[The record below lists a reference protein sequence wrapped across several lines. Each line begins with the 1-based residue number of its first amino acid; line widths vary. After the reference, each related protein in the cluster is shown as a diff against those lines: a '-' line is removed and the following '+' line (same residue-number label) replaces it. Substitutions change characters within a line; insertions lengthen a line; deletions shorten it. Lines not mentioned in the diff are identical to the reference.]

1 MAQYE
6 IRLNLRGNV
15 ERRLRAIDSLL
26 DKVNAKSKRLALFGP
41 AVPMTG
47 GARYGNAY
55 WNNRRNTEQ
64 PKHNDVFYRFR
75 RDLLYNSGSI
85 SGMVR
90 NIGNL
95 TNSLGELGRA
105 ILSLTP
111 IIKTAISGFGVYV
124 GATAA
129 AALPGAA
136 AFFAGR
142 SMLNSQGMTNALSDR
157 MQLNMA
163 RNLLGPAYEEAY
175 RQATLMATTFG
186 FDRSAIMGAISTF
199 TGINTGSATLTQK
212 DATKLAENMGK
223 IAMVGSRPFEAI
235 ATNMQQIIAQPAPDK
250 RDIRELL
257 DSAKMLPRI
266 ARMMMEEEGV
276 TSGMDVF
283 SYLKNRDRVVELLSR
298 AGNYIELSPVATLR
312 GRIDLARRN
321 MWLKAEEKLLPFW
334 EDLAA
339 ASERIFGDITD
350 IIVKVAKAYKNGTIQ
365 RAINRFVEVFKQVM
379 NALVP
384 LGNILLRLADIVG
397 NFTPGILYGF
407 LGYKA
412 FGHLGRSIRGVGRYR
427 NALPKGVKSK
437 WYETLAAFGFPK
449 QGAAWAR
456 HNSRRRAA
464 GTSAAGG
471 ALGGLGF
478 GASIGS
484 LFGPLGTAIGAVV
497 GALGG
502 LVVSLVQAKK
512 SLDEEYGL
520 SQAEK
525 YRTTLDNA
533 TLNTLARSL
542 AQQPA
547 FAGISQESIRASL
560 RQNPDILGKVSDE
573 VYNSQA
579 SQKTLQAVTTRKLDE
594 LNGIQWYNDYMAR
607 HASDTSTMLR
617 GVFAADSARV
627 DQFGTIPQYQTK
639 LGFLDPKVV
648 GGVRRDMIVSD
659 SLVDGRLVDTLAIAQ
674 NKKLP
679 RKSLVETR
687 GVDYVTFKPA
697 DMSAAFNKGLA
708 SLTDT
713 EKGRILAGAQ
723 ASQDEAGYFRGLLTG
738 NGGKTKEIEDL
749 TGDRKALVINFNAP
763 IVEMPTTINSQAS
776 ADSIVKRIEDNI
788 METITRGLHLAFNNA
803 TRII

>member
-15 ERRLRAIDSLL
+15 EKRLLAIDSLL
-26 DKVNAKSKRLALFGP
+26 DKVNAKSKGLTLFGP
-41 AVPMTG
+41 AVPMMG
-47 GARYGNAY
+47 GARYGNTY

-75 RDLLYNSGSI
+75 KDLLYNSGSI

-111 IIKTAISGFGVYV
+111 IIKTAVSGLGVYA

-129 AALPGAA
+129 SAVPGAA

-312 GRIDLARRN
+312 GRIDFARRD

-350 IIVKVAKAYKNGTIQ
+350 IIVRVAKAYKNGTIQ
-365 RAINRFVEVFKQVM
+365 RAINRFVEVFKQIM

-384 LGNILLRLADIVG
+384 LGNILFRLADIVG

-427 NALPKGVKSK
+427 NALPKGVQSK
-437 WYETLAAFGFPK
+437 WYESLAALFSPK
-449 QGAAWAR
+449 RGAAWALQ
-456 HNSRRRAA
+456 NSRRRAA
-464 GTSAAGG
+464 GVSAAGG
-471 ALGGLGF
+471 ALSGLGF

-484 LFGPLGTAIGAVV
+484 LVGPMGAAIGAVV

-520 SQAEK
+520 SQTEK

-547 FAGISQESIRASL
+547 FAGLSQESIRASI

-573 VYNSQA
+573 VYKSQA
-579 SQKTLQAVTTRKLDE
+579 SQRTLQAITTRSLDE
-594 LNGIQWYNDYMAR
+594 MDGIARFNDYMSR

-627 DQFGTIPQYQTK
+627 DQFGTMPQYQ
-639 LGFLDPKVV
+639 KVTSGWDRFIWGKPQLITSNTLS
-648 GGVRRDMIVSD
+648 GGK
-659 SLVDGRLVDTLAIAQ
+659 LVDTTAVRKNQ
-674 NKKLP
+674 KLS
-679 RKSLVETR
+679 RNSLKERYTP
-687 GVDYVTFKPA
+687 DYVTFKPA

-708 SLTDT
+708 SLSDA

-723 ASQDEAGYFRGLLTG
+723 ASQEEAEHLRGLLTG

>member
-26 DKVNAKSKRLALFGP
+26 DKVNAKSKGLTLFGP
-41 AVPMTG
+41 AVPMMG
-47 GARYGNAY
+47 GARYGNPY

-64 PKHNDVFYRFR
+64 PKHNNVFYRFR

-111 IIKTAISGFGVYV
+111 IIKTAVSGLGVYV

-129 AALPGAA
+129 AAVPGAA

-283 SYLKNRDRVVELLSR
+283 SYLKNRDRVVELISR
-298 AGNYIELSPVATLR
+298 AGNYIELSPVATMR
-312 GRIDLARRN
+312 GRIDLARRD
-321 MWLKAEEKLLPFW
+321 MWLKAEGKLLPFW
-334 EDLAA
+334 EDIAA
-339 ASERIFGDITD
+339 ASERIFRDITD

-365 RAINRFVEVFKQVM
+365 NAINRFVEVFKQIM

-397 NFTPGILYGF
+397 SFTPGILYGF

-427 NALPKGVKSK
+427 NALPKGVQSK
-437 WYETLAAFGFPK
+437 WYESLAAFLSPQG
-449 QGAAWAR
+449 GAAWAR
-456 HNSRRRAA
+456 RNSRRRST
-464 GTSAAGG
+464 GVSAAGG
-471 ALGGLGF
+471 AFSGLGF

-484 LFGPLGTAIGAVV
+484 LAGPLGTAIGAVV

-512 SLDEEYGL
+512 NLDEEYGL
-520 SQAEK
+520 SQTEK

-542 AQQPA
+542 AQHPA
-547 FAGISQESIRASL
+547 FAGLSQESIRASI

-573 VYNSQA
+573 VYKSQA
-579 SQKTLQAVTTRKLDE
+579 SQRTLQAITTRSLDE
-594 LNGIQWYNDYMAR
+594 MGGIARFNDYMAR

-627 DQFGTIPQYQTK
+627 DPFGTMPQYQ
-639 LGFLDPKVV
+639 KVTSKWDQFFFSKPSIILSDTLS
-648 GGVRRDMIVSD
+648 GGK
-659 SLVDGRLVDTLAIAQ
+659 LVDTTAVRRNQ
-674 NKKLP
+674 KLS
-679 RKSLVETR
+679 RNSLQEYYKP
-687 GVDYVTFKPA
+687 DYVTFKPA
-697 DMSAAFNKGLA
+697 DMSAAFNQGLA
-708 SLTDT
+708 LLSDA

-723 ASQDEAGYFRGLLTG
+723 ASQEEAGYFSGLLTG
-738 NGGKTKEIEDL
+738 KGGKTKEIEDL

>member
-15 ERRLRAIDSLL
+15 EKRLRAIDSLL
-26 DKVNAKSKRLALFGP
+26 DKVNAKSKGLTLFGP
-41 AVPMTG
+41 AVPLVG

-64 PKHNDVFYRFR
+64 PKHKDVFYRFR

-95 TNSLGELGRA
+95 TNALGELGRS
-105 ILSLTP
+105 ILSLVP
-111 IIKTAISGFGVYV
+111 IIKTATSGLGVYMV
-124 GATAA
+124 TTAA
-129 AALPGAA
+129 AAVPGAA

-142 SMLNSQGMTNALSDR
+142 SLLNSQGMTNALSDR

-312 GRIDLARRN
+312 GRIDLARRD

-334 EDLAA
+334 EDIAA

-350 IIVKVAKAYKNGTIQ
+350 IIVRVAKAYKNGTIQ
-365 RAINRFVEVFKQVM
+365 RAINRFVETFKQIM

-384 LGNILLRLADIVG
+384 LGNILLRLADIIG
-397 NFTPGILYGF
+397 NFTPSILYGF

-427 NALPKGVKSK
+427 NALPKSVKSK
-437 WYETLAAFGFPK
+437 WYESLAAFFSPK
-449 QGAAWAR
+449 HGAAWAR

-464 GTSAAGG
+464 GVSAAGG
-471 ALGGLGF
+471 ALSGLAF

-484 LFGPLGTAIGAVV
+484 LAGPLGAAIGAVV

-512 SLDEEYGL
+512 DLDEEYGL
-520 SQAEK
+520 SQTEK
-525 YRTTLDNA
+525 YRTALDNA

-547 FAGISQESIRASL
+547 FAGLSQESIRASI

-573 VYNSQA
+573 VYKSQA
-579 SQKTLQAVTTRKLDE
+579 SQRTLQAVTTRSLDE
-594 LNGIQWYNDYMAR
+594 TDGIAKFNDYMAR
-607 HASDTSTMLR
+607 HASDTSTMLL
-617 GVFAADSARV
+617 GVFASGSARG
-627 DQFGTIPQYQTK
+627 DLFGTIPQYQKATTK
-639 LGFLDPKVV
+639 WDQFFHNKPS
-648 GGVRRDMIVSD
+648 IISSD
-659 SLVDGRLVDTLAIAQ
+659 TLSRGGRLIDTTAVRMNQRLSRYYHQ
-674 NKKLP
+674 ESYKP
-679 RKSLVETR
+679 
-687 GVDYVTFKPA
+687 DYVIFKPA
-697 DMSAAFNKGLA
+697 DMSAAFSKGLA
-708 SLTDT
+708 SLSDE
-713 EKGRILAGAQ
+713 EKGRILAGALALQ
-723 ASQDEAGYFRGLLTG
+723 HEAGYFRGLLTG
-738 NGGKTKEIEDL
+738 NGGNTKEIEDL

-788 METITRGLHLAFNNA
+788 METITRGLHIAFNNA

>member
-26 DKVNAKSKRLALFGP
+26 DKVNAKSKGLALFGP

-95 TNSLGELGRA
+95 TNALGEFGNSIIRLLP
-105 ILSLTP
+105 IL
-111 IIKTAISGFGVYV
+111 KTAISGFGVYV

-129 AALPGAA
+129 AAVPGAA

-266 ARMMMEEEGV
+266 AHMMMEEEGV

-312 GRIDLARRN
+312 GRIDLARRD

-334 EDLAA
+334 EDIAA

-397 NFTPGILYGF
+397 NFTPSILYGF

-471 ALGGLGF
+471 ALSGLF
-478 GASIGS
+478 TGASIGS
-484 LFGPLGTAIGAVV
+484 LAGPLGTAIGAVV

-520 SQAEK
+520 SQTEK

-579 SQKTLQAVTTRKLDE
+579 SQKTLQAITTRKFDE
-594 LNGIQWYNDYMAR
+594 LNGIQWYNDYMKQ
-607 HASDTSTMLR
+607 HAADTATMLR

-627 DQFGTIPQYQTK
+627 DQFGTIPQYQAK
-639 LGFLDPKVV
+639 ISNWNLAEWE
-648 GGVRRDMIVSD
+648 RRGQIVASD
-659 SLVDGRLVDTLAIAQ
+659 SLLNGQLVDTL
-674 NKKLP
+674 NVRKNLKLP
-679 RKSLVETR
+679 RNLKTETR

-708 SLTDT
+708 SLTDA

>member
-129 AALPGAA
+129 AAVPGAA
-136 AFFAGR
+136 AFLAGR

-449 QGAAWAR
+449 QGAAWAHR
-456 HNSRRRAA
+456 NSRRRAA

-573 VYNSQA
+573 VYKSQA

-627 DQFGTIPQYQTK
+627 DQFGTIPQYQ
-639 LGFLDPKVV
+639 KVTSGWDRFIWGKPQLITSDTLS
-648 GGVRRDMIVSD
+648 GGK
-659 SLVDGRLVDTLAIAQ
+659 LVDTTAVRNNQ
-674 NKKLP
+674 KLS
-679 RKSLVETR
+679 RNSLKERYTP
-687 GVDYVTFKPA
+687 DYVTFKPA

-723 ASQDEAGYFRGLLTG
+723 ASQDEAEELRGLLTG